1 MAAPSICRRGVFKM
15 NLTSPP
21 RSTCTLA
28 VVSLCFGIAA
38 WTVFPFIGAIVA
50 VVCGHLA
57 RRDIRQTVSEPL
69 DGDGFA
75 VTGLVLG
82 YAQLVLG
89 VIGMLFFW
97 TLLLG
102 FFHWVRP

>member
-1 MAAPSICRRGVFKM
+1 M
-15 NLTSPP
+15 NTTSAP

-38 WTVFPFIGAIVA
+38 WTVLPFIGAIVA
-50 VVCGHLA
+50 VICGHLA

-69 DGDGFA
+69 DGDGLA

-82 YAQLVLG
+82 YAQLALSLLTAIALLIFGSV
-89 VIGMLFFW
+89 
-97 TLLLG
+97 LLG
-102 FFHWVRP
+102 FLVHAWS